1 MSPSTTAGQNRS
13 VPWYAWVLLGL
24 VVSALAAL
32 FPASGD
38 DWRRIDFADRTVSG
52 YVAEALSYYRSH
64 NGRVVANTISYL
76 LMEPA
81 WLRVTVKGAAVV
93 ALVAALHRV
102 TGGRTGWSPALLFVG
117 VFLVPAP
124 VFRESLGWTT
134 GFFHYV
140 PPVIGLVLLIGAIAG
155 RWPGGSRSDT
165 WGGFAMV
172 AAVGLLTCLFIEHV
186 TVAAVGVTVGGL
198 GLALARGTR
207 PSLALLGGAGGA
219 VLGTTVMVLSPGL
232 RRSLSGE
239 DPYYARTGG
248 WADTVVSNYATV
260 TQSFVLSS
268 PVLLGLVVL
277 ACVHGGVRVLRRGRT
292 VSGPAL
298 LVGTGVVLLWAL
310 VSRSALSDR
319 LVCQEPTV
327 SGCDVRVLGADL
339 LAHLLLLVLIVVIG
353 AWDVAPGRPRTAWAG
368 MMVGTVLMLGP
379 LLLVQPIG
387 PRNLFGPIVTLFAAG
402 VIMLSPL
409 LLGRTRLARAAR
421 WMVAVVL
428 VLGLVRV
435 AVVQSTNAEVARAR
449 VVAMETAVAR
459 QESSAVLPPFPY
471 PEWVHGPDDT
481 KMGHH
486 FYVQDRGDVA
496 ISFSD

>member
-1 MSPSTTAGQNRS
+1 MSPSTTAGQNRP

-32 FPASGD
+32 FPPSGD
-38 DWRRIDFADRTVSG
+38 DWRRIDFTDRTVSG
-52 YVAEALSYYRSH
+52 YVTEALSYYRFH

-76 LMEPA
+76 LMEPQ

-102 TGGRTGWSPALLFVG
+102 TGGRTVWSPVLLFVG

-140 PPVIGLVLLIGAIAG
+140 PPVIGLVLLIGALAG
-155 RWPGGSRSDT
+155 RWPGDPRSDT
-165 WGGFAMV
+165 WGGFGMV

-207 PSLALLGGAGGA
+207 PSLGVLGGAVGT
-219 VLGTTVMVLSPGL
+219 VVGTTVMVASPGL

-260 TQSFVLSS
+260 TQSFVFSS
-268 PVLLGLVVL
+268 PVLLGLVTL
-277 ACVHGGVRVLRRGRT
+277 SCAHASVRVLRRGRT
-292 VSGPAL
+292 VSGLAL

-319 LVCQEPTV
+319 LMCQEPTV
-327 SGCDVRVLGADL
+327 SGCDVGVLGADL
-339 LAHLLLLVLIVVIG
+339 LVHLLLLVLIVAIG
-353 AWDVAPGRPRTAWAG
+353 TRDVAHGPHRAAWTG
-368 MMVGTVLMLGP
+368 MLAATVLMLGP

-387 PRNLFGPIVTLFAAG
+387 PRNLYGPLVTLFGAG

-409 LLGRTRLARAAR
+409 LLERTHVARAAR
-421 WMVAVVL
+421 WMVAAVL
-428 VLGLVRV
+428 VLGLAGV
-435 AVVQSTNAEVARAR
+435 AVVQWANAEVARAR
-449 VVAMETAVAR
+449 VVAMETAVDR
-459 QESSAVLPPFPY
+459 QESSAMLPPFPY
-471 PEWVHGPDDT
+471 PEWVHGPEDT